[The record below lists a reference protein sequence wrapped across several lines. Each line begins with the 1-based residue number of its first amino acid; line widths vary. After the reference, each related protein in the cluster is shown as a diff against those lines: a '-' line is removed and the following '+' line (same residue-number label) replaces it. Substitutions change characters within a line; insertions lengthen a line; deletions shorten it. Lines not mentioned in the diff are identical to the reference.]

1 MAVNAL
7 ASTRPEVRQPL
18 SREEADLLAERHLV
32 RRMIIGTAILGPAG
46 AAFFALLVGIAVW
59 SSGTAIAGPIAM
71 GAGTGALAGLFF
83 GTWAGFVASV
93 HEFEDLER
101 R

>member
-1 MAVNAL
+1 MVVNAL
-7 ASTRPEVRQPL
+7 ASTSREVRQPL
-18 SREEADLLAERHLV
+18 SREKADLLAERHLV
-32 RRMIIGTAILGPAG
+32 RRMIIGTAILVPVG
-46 AAFFALLVGIAVW
+46 AAFFALLVCLAV
-59 SSGTAIAGPIAM
+59 SRTGTAIAGPIAT

-93 HEFEDLER
+93 REFEDLER

>member
-1 MAVNAL
+1 MVVNAL
-7 ASTRPEVRQPL
+7 ASTSQEVHQPL
-18 SREEADLLAERHLV
+18 SREKADLLAERHLV
-32 RRMIIGTAILGPAG
+32 RRMIIGTAILVPVG
-46 AAFFALLVGIAVW
+46 AALFALLVGIAIW
-59 SSGTAIAGPIAM
+59 STGTAIAGGVAM
-71 GAGTGALAGLFF
+71 GAGIGALAGLFF